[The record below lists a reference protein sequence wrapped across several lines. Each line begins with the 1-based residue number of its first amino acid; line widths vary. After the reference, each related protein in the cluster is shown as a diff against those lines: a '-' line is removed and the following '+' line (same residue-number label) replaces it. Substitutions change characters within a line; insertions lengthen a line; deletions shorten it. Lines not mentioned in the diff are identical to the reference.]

1 MKKYLQ
7 IFTLIILAV
16 IVRVLH
22 IFLNERNYD
31 FTDTTNKSIVLI
43 VIALAT
49 ATFVMINYL
58 R

>member
-16 IVRVLH
+16 AVRVLH

>member
-7 IFTLIILAV
+7 IFTLLILAV
-16 IVRVLH
+16 VVRVLH
-22 IFLNERNYD
+22 IFLSERNYD
-31 FTDTTNKSIVLI
+31 FTDTVNKSIVLV

>member
-7 IFTLIILAV
+7 IFTLLILAIV
-16 IVRVLH
+16 VRVLH

-31 FTDTTNKSIVLI
+31 FTDTTNKSIVLF
-43 VIALAT
+43 VIGLAT
-49 ATFVMINYL
+49 ASFIMINYL